1 MRTFMHKYKSW
12 TGWEWI
18 EKWQS
23 LRRVSL
29 LELSNLFEIL
39 FYPSASL
46 SGEELGVASKK
57 GTLLARVGAS

>member
-1 MRTFMHKYKSW
+1 M
-12 TGWEWI
+12 
-18 EKWQS
+18 
-23 LRRVSL
+23 SL